1 MINDLKKIF
10 CILDIDQKK
19 SLSQLSLI
27 IIFSIFLEIA
37 SLALIVPLTYVVLS
51 DPYAG
56 IAKINSFFGYSEYN
70 DVYLYFQ
77 NMDKQNLI
85 SLIVS
90 VFFTVFL
97 CKNIYL
103 LFQYYFSSSLIA
115 KINIKLSNKTIKYFL
130 NSSYLDLQKNKLS
143 NFFSTLIHEISI
155 FTNGVLF
162 SLVIIFTETLV
173 LLSIILI
180 IIKIDGYKMIIGI
193 AVFVFLGYVLFKFSK
208 KKIAMWGRKRL
219 FYAAKK
225 IEVIEEVTRS
235 IKDIKF
241 YNLEK
246 KFINLYTTIEFLF
259 SNIEKKNNIITNTPR
274 LALETIIVFSVC
286 LFIII
291 LNFYNLLST
300 ESIVTIALYTGL
312 AIRLL
317 PSLNKILINYQ
328 QFIYA
333 QPSIDKIYLQRK
345 KLIKEKKLL
354 IELPI
359 SSKIKKIELKKNI
372 EIKKLYF
379 SYGNKKILNNVNLK
393 VNKKEMVG
401 IMGDS
406 GSGKT
411 TLVDILSGLIQPKK
425 GNILIDDKKIEDV
438 RNIGL
443 LTGYAQQNPIILP
456 KNLTENIAFGIKP
469 QKINMSKLNSL
480 INICHLTDLKK
491 NKVKISSIGTNISG
505 GQKQRISIA
514 RALYFNPQVLIL
526 DEATSGMDVDL
537 EIKILTNIRKK
548 FKNLTIFIIS
558 HNTRTLQVCNK
569 IYELKNKKILLKE
582 INNNS

>member
-193 AVFVFLGYVLFKFSK
+193 AVFAFLGYVLFKFSK